1 MKKMFKR
8 FLSILIATATCLS
21 MGLNAFATEVTASS
35 STRGDLVVEDGIM
48 PRGNISGYAYAVI
61 SPQNTEMTI
70 YCDSYVMPFETSGM
84 GITVETKCS
93 GGTYNVG
100 VRGYARK
107 GTAGNFDS
115 SMTTN
120 DHRYWSLTHKGCS
133 EYVVY
138 FTGVTTEFEA
148 QVWIYG

>member
-1 MKKMFKR
+1 MKKMFR
-8 FLSILIATATCLS
+8 RLFTLLLAAVTCLT
-21 MGLNAFATEVTASS
+21 MGLNAFAVEDTTSNSAS
-35 STRGDLVVEDGIM
+35 TNLATDDGIM

-70 YCDSYVMPFETSGM
+70 YCDSFVLPFETSGM

-107 GTAGNFDS
+107 GTAGTFDS

-120 DHRYWSLTHKGCS
+120 DHRYWSLNHKGCS